1 MPRVLLVD
9 DDPDVLESLADWLRR
24 EHEVRVAHDV
34 PQALA
39 ALAEGPPPDV
49 VITDYDMPPHSG
61 EDLLS
66 VVAALYPDACRL
78 LYTGRRGVKSTAHQ
92 ILTKGSSP
100 QKLSAAIR
108 RCRR

>member
-9 DDPDVLESLADWLRR
+9 DDPDVLESLADWLRH
-24 EHEVRVAHDV
+24 EHEVRVAHGV

-49 VITDYDMPPHSG
+49 VVTDYDMPPHSG

-66 VVAALYPDACRL
+66 VVAALYPEACRV
-78 LYTGRRGVKSTAHQ
+78 LYTGRRGLSSTAHQ
-92 ILTKGSSP
+92 IVAKGCPP
-100 QKLSAAIR
+100 QQLSAAIR